1 MSRNV
6 ERVVSIVLVLIFST
20 LFFITGREG
29 ANTTIDD
36 AQATAAALQNTVNE
50 LLDMPDAPD
59 LSAELAEAQAALDA
73 ANTQV
78 AELSATEV
86 AVATTVVAPTA
97 TEILPTPT
105 PKPCYP
111 HNLDEVVVIRD
122 PRASL
127 FEATGENLAGKPIMG
142 IYVDSDGNRVQYSIG
157 VTFFIYEDLITADGG
172 LEFYRVFGPLGKD
185 YLLELYVRADHIKLF
200 DADPDLYLCTD

>member
-1 MSRNV
+1 MSRNI
-6 ERVVSIVLVLIFST
+6 ERVVSIVLVFIFSA

-50 LLDMPDAPD
+50 LLDAPAPPD
-59 LSAELAEAQAALDA
+59 LSAELAEVWAALDA

-86 AVATTVVAPTA
+86 AVATTVAAPTA
-97 TEILPTPT
+97 TEILPTST

-122 PRASL
+122 PRLSL
-127 FEATGENLAGKPIMG
+127 FEATSDNLAGKPIMEV
-142 IYVDSDGNRVQYSIG
+142 YVDSDGNRAQYAIG
-157 VTFFIYEDLITADGG
+157 VTFFIYEDLVVADGG
-172 LEFYRVFGPLGKD
+172 LEFYEVFGPLGKG
-185 YLLELYVRADHIKLF
+185 LYVRADHIKLF
-200 DADPDLYLCTD
+200 DDAPDLYLCTD